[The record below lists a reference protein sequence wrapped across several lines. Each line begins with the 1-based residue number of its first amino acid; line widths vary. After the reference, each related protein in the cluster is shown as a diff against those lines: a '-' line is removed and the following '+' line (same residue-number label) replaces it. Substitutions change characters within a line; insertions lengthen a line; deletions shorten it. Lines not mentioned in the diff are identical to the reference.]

1 MTARLV
7 SLIAAIAVFTPSVG
21 LFAQTDTTRTETL
34 GEAVISARATV
45 RTDITGLNM
54 TIKDTPQ
61 SVTVVNPS
69 RLQEMN
75 IHTLDEVMQQVVGV
89 STIAYDN
96 MRTTFRSRG
105 YQMGVLYD
113 GMPAYQSMAMSQQLD
128 LAFYEQIEVLRGP
141 VGLLQG
147 VPQGLEMGGL
157 VNLVK
162 KNALKEFGAKAGVSY
177 GSWNNWRGQVDV
189 NVPLT
194 KDGRLRTRWVVFGQ
208 TRKFYYDRS
217 KQWKA
222 GVYGTLDFDVT
233 PTTFLSVSYTLQ
245 YAHSDVLH
253 NGIPASRIDGNDKSR
268 NITAVPR
275 NTNLTPDWD
284 YTNWRT
290 QDIFFKATQKLGE
303 RWQIVAKANFRS
315 QAQTNLFGFPG
326 TISTKT
332 SSSNYQLGFN
342 EESIPRISAMADI
355 HGTFDLFG
363 LEQYA
368 IVGGNFEQF
377 GDAKR
382 GTSFYQNFTF
392 TDYANLVSQVNAAD
406 ITNAVDQNYD
416 KLPRSNMRITQGGA
430 FAQLRLSFWE
440 PLHIILGG
448 RLGKVKAD
456 TYSYTDEKW
465 SNVIND
471 KLRFVP
477 YAGIVFTP
485 VKPVTV
491 YASYSNLY
499 TPQTYQRADGS
510 FIDPNVGQQ
519 AEVGVKTSF
528 LNDRLCVNAAGFLM
542 SDSGRAYKT
551 DPNQGYWE
559 NGGKVDCK
567 GFEVEA
573 TLSLVPGLNVIAGYT
588 FLDTKI
594 TKSSSGDEGLAWSPV
609 EPRHSGKIFG
619 TYTIQNGPV
628 KGLSAGTGLMAFS
641 TRTASV
647 LTPERKQNPYAV
659 WNLYLSY
666 SFLKHFMVNVS
677 LNNVLDS
684 TYYSR
689 VGGNGDFFGDPR
701 NILIGLNVSF

>member
-1 MTARLV
+1 
-7 SLIAAIAVFTPSVG
+7 
-21 LFAQTDTTRTETL
+21 
-34 GEAVISARATV
+34 
-45 RTDITGLNM
+45 
-54 TIKDTPQ
+54 
-61 SVTVVNPS
+61 
-69 RLQEMN
+69 
-75 IHTLDEVMQQVVGV
+75 
-89 STIAYDN
+89 
-96 MRTTFRSRG
+96 
-105 YQMGVLYD
+105 
-113 GMPAYQSMAMSQQLD
+113 
-128 LAFYEQIEVLRGP
+128 
-141 VGLLQG
+141 
-147 VPQGLEMGGL
+147 
-157 VNLVK
+157 
-162 KNALKEFGAKAGVSY
+162 
-177 GSWNNWRGQVDV
+177 
-189 NVPLT
+189 
-194 KDGRLRTRWVVFGQ
+194 
-208 TRKFYYDRS
+208 
-217 KQWKA
+217 
-222 GVYGTLDFDVT
+222 
-233 PTTFLSVSYTLQ
+233 
-245 YAHSDVLH
+245 
-253 NGIPASRIDGNDKSR
+253 
-268 NITAVPR
+268 
-275 NTNLTPDWD
+275 
-284 YTNWRT
+284 
-290 QDIFFKATQKLGE
+290 
-303 RWQIVAKANFRS
+303 
-315 QAQTNLFGFPG
+315 
-326 TISTKT
+326 
-332 SSSNYQLGFN
+332 
-342 EESIPRISAMADI
+342 
-355 HGTFDLFG
+355 
-363 LEQYA
+363 
-368 IVGGNFEQF
+368 
-377 GDAKR
+377 
-382 GTSFYQNFTF
+382 
-392 TDYANLVSQVNAAD
+392 
-406 ITNAVDQNYD
+406 
-416 KLPRSNMRITQGGA
+416 MRITQGGA

-491 YASYSNLY
+491 YASYSSLY

-647 LTPERKQNPYAV
+647 LTPERKQDPYAV